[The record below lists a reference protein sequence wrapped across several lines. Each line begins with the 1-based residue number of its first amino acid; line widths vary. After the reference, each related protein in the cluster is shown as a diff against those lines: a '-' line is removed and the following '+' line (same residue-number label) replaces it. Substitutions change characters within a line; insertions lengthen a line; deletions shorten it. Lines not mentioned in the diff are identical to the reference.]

1 MKCFK
6 QLVDSKF
13 LAKALEEL
21 SRARKLIQYSDSVP
35 LFDPP
40 TIHSHK
46 ADKRY
51 VYDCYMDDFGFY
63 NELLDT
69 EDPVYADKNTIF
81 YIHEDP
87 IMFIYS
93 RSKRL
98 ITEAIRYSF
107 YVNGDI
113 PIYTTKHV
121 IDKHVWFTTMIDT
134 RIPFPSAS
142 PN

>member
-6 QLVDSKF
+6 QLVNSKF
-13 LAKALEEL
+13 LAKASEEL
-21 SRARKLIQYSDSVP
+21 NRARKLIQYDDSVP

-40 TIHSHK
+40 TMHFHK
-46 ADKRY
+46 ADKKY
-51 VYDCYMDDFGFY
+51 VYECYMEDFGFI
-63 NELLDT
+63 NELMDSG
-69 EDPVYADKNTIF
+69 DPEYSDKNMIF
-81 YIHEDP
+81 YIQEDP

-98 ITEAIRYSF
+98 ITEAIKYSF

-113 PIYTTKHV
+113 PIHTTKHV
-121 IDKHVWFTTMIDT
+121 IDGRVWFTTMIDT
-134 RIPFPSAS
+134 RIPFPSSS